1 MSDKTPEQYVELIS
15 KSGLSI
21 YDAIPPELLVPTP
34 ILQAILRSELI
45 GVSTAGMANR
55 TRSKFVKEQICSAL
69 GYPIPKSFKKT
80 QPRYPGQN
88 FDNYVQ
94 KSRNLQIWNEVIDV
108 ARRYVIVSVTGED
121 VIDTVK
127 IVKGDVI
134 AALDTTGTL
143 TTKYQ
148 ASLTINEHNSELVSP
163 IDTAD
168 ICAVLGDK
176 VETKNLV
183 NPIANP
189 EAGLL
194 LPISEIYSRLLP
206 LVNTKFVDDGIDQE
220 RNRGAALHNAI
231 SEALGYNKHA
241 DDGNYPDIRH
251 QLLEVKLQ
259 TSPTIDLGQHSPDS
273 LVPLP
278 IPAINNYTP
287 KNTDVRYAIFSGET
301 NGKLVTL
308 TGLFVVTGE
317 DFYARFTQFG
327 GNVTNT
333 KLQIPLPRD
342 FFED

>member
-1 MSDKTPEQYVELIS
+1 MTETSPQQYVELIRE
-15 KSGLSI
+15 SGLSI
-21 YDAIPPELLVPTP
+21 YDAVPPELLVPTP
-34 ILQAILRSELI
+34 ILQAILRLELV

-108 ARRYVIVSVTGED
+108 ARRYVIVSVTNDD

-148 ASLTINEHNSELVSP
+148 ARLTINEQATELVSP

-168 ICAVLGDK
+168 LCAVLGNDIDQK
-176 VETKNLV
+176 RLL
-183 NPIANP
+183 NPISNP
-189 EAGLL
+189 ESGLL
-194 LPISEIYSRLLP
+194 LPISEIYARLLP
-206 LVNTKFVDDGIDQE
+206 LIHTQFVDDGIDQE
-220 RNRGAALHNAI
+220 RNREAALHSAI
-231 SEALGYNKHA
+231 SDALGYDSHA

-278 IPAINNYTP
+278 IPPIDGFTP
-287 KNTDVRYAIFSGET
+287 NNTDIRYAIFSGET
-301 NGKLVTL
+301 DGLVVTL
-308 TGLFVVTGE
+308 TGLFVITGA
-317 DFYARFTQFG
+317 DFYSRFAQFG

-342 FFED
+342 FFAD